1 MQNISEVKEELK
13 EQKKQNKILQEKT
26 EDFLLEKDLHE
37 LMDQL
42 WEDLRENRGAVG

>member
-1 MQNISEVKEELK
+1 VQNISEVKEELK